1 MFPYLYKCCSTHVN
15 VVALLSTVIKV
26 QNTLRLLGVS
36 LFVMILHEGV
46 ETKQQ
51 FSLALKV
58 SFQRIFSWDF
68 SKFWSS
74 WRYESE
80 VQNPRLLCSHS
91 IGFKYLNRLIFILAG
106 VSLNE
111 LLYFSLR
118 FGRADAVCWK
128 LILWRFVLSANM
140 AAVCANLSA
149 ITNTHIQ
156 KTVLAGKWSREKST
170 SDPPAADN
178 PAPPTLLPVPGSDW
192 TPATRLNKVLALWS
206 GTLGRSS
213 AL

>member
-1 MFPYLYKCCSTHVN
+1 MGL
-15 VVALLSTVIKV
+15 
-26 QNTLRLLGVS
+26 
-36 LFVMILHEGV
+36 
-46 ETKQQ
+46 
-51 FSLALKV
+51 LKV
-58 SFQRIFSWDF
+58 LELL
-68 SKFWSS
+68 KV
-74 WRYESE
+74 ESE
-80 VQNPRLLCSHS
+80 VQNPHLLCSHS

-156 KTVLAGKWSREKST
+156 KTVLAGK
-170 SDPPAADN
+170 
-178 PAPPTLLPVPGSDW
+178 
-192 TPATRLNKVLALWS
+192 
-206 GTLGRSS
+206 
-213 AL
+213 